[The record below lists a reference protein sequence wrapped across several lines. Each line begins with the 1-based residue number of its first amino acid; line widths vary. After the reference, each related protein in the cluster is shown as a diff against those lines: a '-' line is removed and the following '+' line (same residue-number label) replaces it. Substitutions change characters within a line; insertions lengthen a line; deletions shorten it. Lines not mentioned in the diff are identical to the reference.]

1 MRRWVK
7 GLLFTGL
14 GIIIAGIIALF
25 IAFAINGFSWKR
37 TLLPGQPK
45 KDAKINT
52 LEETINDEFSNI
64 NVDLGAADIKVEK
77 AEDGIC
83 RVTYKYRGEDPHLE
97 IGVSNDAFL
106 EIGGSGNTLEIKQ
119 EGSDVDFDWE
129 NLDQILD
136 HLYNQVNQS
145 FDNELGTLVIYLP
158 EKEYEIVDI
167 YTASGEIESVNPIS
181 CKEANLHTA
190 SGDIQLE
197 NIKGKSML
205 NLAAASGDLS
215 IKNTEG
221 FETVNIAVAS
231 GNIEIN
237 DTAISSQMNASA
249 ASGDI
254 TLNQVRVS
262 GRADL
267 ESTSGEI
274 RLINTEFQEGEVE
287 TTSGDIYLEYAK
299 AEKLF
304 LKTTSGNIYGRIDAD
319 INVRGTT
326 TSGDYSAPSGTKGE
340 WRTETTSGDVKL
352 EY

>member
-52 LEETINDEFSNI
+52 LEETINEEFSNI
-64 NVDLGAADIKVEK
+64 KVDLGAADIKVEK

-83 RVTYKYRGEDPHLE
+83 RVEYKYRGEDPHLE
-97 IGVSNDAFL
+97 IGVSSDVFL

-119 EGSDVDFDWE
+119 EGSNVDFDWE
-129 NLDQILD
+129 HLDQILD
-136 HLYNQVNQS
+136 NLYNQVNQS

-158 EKEYEIVDI
+158 EKEYEIFDI
-167 YTASGEIESVNPIS
+167 YTLSGEIESVHPIS

-190 SGDIQLE
+190 SGDLQLE

-215 IKNTEG
+215 IKNIEG

-231 GNIEIN
+231 GDVAVNN
-237 DTAISSQMNASA
+237 AAFSSQINATTT
-249 ASGDI
+249 SGEM
-254 TLNQVRVS
+254 TLNQVAVS
-262 GRADL
+262 GSAKL
-267 ESTSGEI
+267 ESTSGAI
-274 RLINTEFQEGEVE
+274 RLINTEFQEGDVE
-287 TTSGDIYLEYAK
+287 TTSGEIYLEYAK
-299 AEKLF
+299 AEKLL
-304 LKTTSGNIYGRIDAD
+304 LKTTSGDIVGRIDAD
-319 INVRGTT
+319 INVHGTT

-352 EY
+352 AY